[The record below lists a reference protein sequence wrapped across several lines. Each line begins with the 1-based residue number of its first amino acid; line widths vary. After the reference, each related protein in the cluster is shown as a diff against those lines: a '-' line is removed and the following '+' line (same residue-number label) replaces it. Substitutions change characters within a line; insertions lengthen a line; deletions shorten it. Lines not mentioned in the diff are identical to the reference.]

1 MRIFTNKTE
10 VFLAK
15 KSGIVA
21 LILAG
26 LSAAVFGINTEI
38 LTGLMVGYLVTLI
51 RLRVLALTVENLITN
66 AVKQIKRSSPARYIL
81 MQLFTVMVLLLAVMK
96 STPFFLAV
104 FTGILVIPITILI
117 NSLTE
122 LTGITKN
129 NFE

>member
-15 KSGIVA
+15 KSIVIA
-21 LILAG
+21 LTLAG
-26 LSAAVFGINTEI
+26 LSTAVFGIDAEI
-38 LTGLMVGYLVTLI
+38 LTGLAAGYLVTLI
-51 RLRVLALTVENLITN
+51 RLKILAFTVENLVKS
-66 AVKQIKRSSPARYIL
+66 AVKQIKRNSPARYIL
-81 MQLFTVMVLLLAVMK
+81 MQLFTVMVLLLAVIK

-104 FTGILVIPITILI
+104 FTGILIIPITILI